1 MKIVKASRNKYRKQT
16 VWEQYENIVIAFGM
30 GFMLALFLITVM
42 NI

>member
-1 MKIVKASRNKYRKQT
+1 MKIIKVSRNKYRKQT
-16 VWEQYENIVIAFGM
+16 IWEQYENIVIVFGA

>member
-1 MKIVKASRNKYRKQT
+1 MKITKVSRNKYRKQT
-16 VWEQYENIVIAFGM
+16 IWEQHENIVIAFGT

>member
-1 MKIVKASRNKYRKQT
+1 MKIIKVSRNKYRKQT
-16 VWEQYENIVIAFGM
+16 MGEQYENIVMAFGI